1 MLTIF
6 ICGFMNNESTFRR
19 EVFPVAVPPQT
30 KKLKLCSTRNQKY
43 ERSFKSQVP
52 NSIISTGVRGASV
65 NILMVK
71 LLPLLAMSVANV
83 ACILDPSGNVPSING
98 LATEMPFPQRS
109 DNLFTK

>member
-1 MLTIF
+1 
-6 ICGFMNNESTFRR
+6 MNNERTLSR

-43 ERSFKSQVP
+43 ESIFRSHVP
-52 NSIISTGVRGASV
+52 NSIISTGVRGFSV
-65 NILMVK
+65 NILIVK
-71 LLPLLAMSVANV
+71 LLPLLAISVAKV
-83 ACILDPSGNVPSING
+83 ACTLDPSGRVPSIRG